1 MWVGAWCSLMW
12 LLWQL
17 LAWSVAQESLKC
29 PLHLLLS
36 VGRKHPG
43 VMEEEGPVCLR
54 FLRDEK
60 ND

>member
-1 MWVGAWCSLMW
+1 MW